1 MFDVIKRIRGQ
12 GYSKTPLCRPS
23 DEKLLLRPCVSYNK
37 LLDRAAIRILLN
49 IDDGCLL
56 FVKVNNC
63 SKTSTVSAKKLHCRC
78 STGFQMRLRLE
89 KCCKCE
95 VQVNYKCTNFVAT
108 YWCAGKQLRRDRTR
122 RERDLLDNFYIDRK
136 TFNIV
141 AVLFLA
147 NSNSATEVVAT
158 LIAKYFLLT

>member
-1 MFDVIKRIRGQ
+1 
-12 GYSKTPLCRPS
+12 
-23 DEKLLLRPCVSYNK
+23 
-37 LLDRAAIRILLN
+37 
-49 IDDGCLL
+49 
-56 FVKVNNC
+56 
-63 SKTSTVSAKKLHCRC
+63 
-78 STGFQMRLRLE
+78 MRLRLE

-122 RERDLLDNFYIDRK
+122 RELDLLDNFYIDRK